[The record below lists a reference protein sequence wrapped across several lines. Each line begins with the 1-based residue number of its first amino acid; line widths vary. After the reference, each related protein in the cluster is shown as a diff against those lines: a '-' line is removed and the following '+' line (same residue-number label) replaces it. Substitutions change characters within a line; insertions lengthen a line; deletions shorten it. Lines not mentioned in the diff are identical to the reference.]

1 VTAKATLERGLGL
14 ERLRGGAPAL
24 AALGG
29 AVVLALS
36 GALSGALSAGAAQAA
51 DRPTPSGYP
60 VPRYVT
66 LKFGKVNARA
76 GPGDDHRLLWVYRTK
91 GLPVQVVA
99 ETSEW
104 RRVCDPEGGLAW
116 VHKRVTDG
124 RRAVINLHNRPAAL
138 LRKPKTGA
146 EPQAFLNVRAM
157 AGLDRCEK
165 GWCKVK
171 TDGASGW
178 VRQGSLWGTAEA
190 PQCR

>member
-1 VTAKATLERGLGL
+1 M
-14 ERLRGGAPAL
+14 L
-24 AALGG
+24 AALGA
-29 AVVLALS
+29 AVVLSL
-36 GALSGALSAGAAQAA
+36 GGGAGAAERQ
-51 DRPTPSGYP
+51 TPSGYP
-60 VPRYVT
+60 VPRYLT

-104 RRVCDPEGGLAW
+104 RRICDPEGGLAW

-124 RRAVINLHNRPAAL
+124 RRAVINLHNRPAPL
-138 LRKPKTGA
+138 FRKPRAGS
-146 EPQAFLNVRAM
+146 EPAAYLNVRAM

-171 TDGASGW
+171 ADGASGW
-178 VRQGSLWGTAEA
+178 VREGSLWGTAEA